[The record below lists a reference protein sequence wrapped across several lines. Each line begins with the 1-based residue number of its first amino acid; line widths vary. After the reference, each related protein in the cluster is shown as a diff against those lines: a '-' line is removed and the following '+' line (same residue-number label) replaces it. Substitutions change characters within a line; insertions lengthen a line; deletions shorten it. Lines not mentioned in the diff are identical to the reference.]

1 MKRIHFKKTLKTHF
15 KKNPFL
21 AVVFSRPK
29 SFFFKY
35 IFSKFNW
42 DFFLPEEWNILE
54 LVISFFFN
62 LKYIWILQA
71 IYRHD
76 SDNSIMEFDFF
87 FCIFFLETVLTI
99 TVSIQLK
106 GHPWLDSQSGFIF
119 FSWIQNLN
127 VQQLQSLQKYIAWI
141 LYKTGEDNIF
151 Y

>member
-87 FCIFFLETVLTI
+87 FLHILSWNRINYYGIYTIKRSSLIRQPEWLYILFLNTKFKCPATPKPSKI
-99 TVSIQLK
+99 YS
-106 GHPWLDSQSGFIF
+106 LDI
-119 FSWIQNLN
+119 IQNRRR
-127 VQQLQSLQKYIAWI
+127 
-141 LYKTGEDNIF
+141 
-151 Y
+151 